1 MSSTISITQ
10 VGTFKRFKAQYI
22 AAAAGIALAVTAV
35 AGGLALRNDTA
46 STTSAPIS
54 SGVSAEPFYP
64 QVQEQSHP
72 QISAASLSQPAGGFP
87 LVQEMSHPVVP
98 AASSLEV
105 TTSGLPFYPL
115 VQEQSHP
122 VILPASTIEAATAT
136 GPFYPLV
143 QEQSHPR

>member
-46 STTSAPIS
+46 PTTSAPIS
-54 SGVSAEPFYP
+54 AGVSAEPFYP

-87 LVQEMSHPVVP
+87 LVQEMSHPAVP
-98 AASSLEV
+98 GAQPEESIN
-105 TTSGLPFYPL
+105 FYPL

-122 VILPASTIEAATAT
+122 VILSASTIEAATAT